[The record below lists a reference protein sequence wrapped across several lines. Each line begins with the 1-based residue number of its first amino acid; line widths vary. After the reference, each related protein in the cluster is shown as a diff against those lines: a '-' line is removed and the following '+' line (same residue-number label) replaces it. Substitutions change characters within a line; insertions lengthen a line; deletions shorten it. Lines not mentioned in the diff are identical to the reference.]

1 MKKGKEVLK
10 RRKLEEIKENPIFCD
25 EYQKQRNKTKRIM
38 RAMQHN
44 MDKHQFYMTLPLGRF
59 WGGFNSNDTEKS
71 KK

>member
-10 RRKLEEIKENPIFCD
+10 RRKGEVINENPISCD
-25 EYQKQRNKTKRIM
+25 EYQKQRNKTRCIM

-44 MDKHQFYMTLPLGRF
+44 IDKHQFYMSLPLGRF
-59 WGGFNSNDTEKS
+59 WGGFNSIDTEKS